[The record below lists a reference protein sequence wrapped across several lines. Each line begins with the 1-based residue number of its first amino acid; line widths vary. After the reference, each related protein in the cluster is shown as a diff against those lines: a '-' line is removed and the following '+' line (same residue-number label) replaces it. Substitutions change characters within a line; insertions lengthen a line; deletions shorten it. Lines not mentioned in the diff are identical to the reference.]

1 MSKALNKLINRTVV
15 KVVKQTAKLEL
26 AVDALAEKFKDSCP
40 PKDELLKIVQQKN
53 QIQTGLENITAAFTP
68 LQTNANIT
76 SSTIDAITTSV
87 TIIKTIPIPTAIIPP
102 SGGVGLAVNVLTIL
116 ADSLDKLSDLLKGA
130 KGALSVIPEVGGTIT
145 SSATKAI
152 DSLQQLDSLVNG
164 CIQELAEDMTQQ
176 EKNNL
181 IAEVGNVSATA
192 GDFSN
197 SGLNLASED
206 ELLSQLSP
214 NSSNPYL
221 YQRAGDATADW
232 KFTIE
237 QNANNTLSFPQRR
250 IKMENIN
257 TSESNIY
264 RGVVVYNTNNKT
276 WSYSS
281 SVKVLINEAKY
292 RVDTLNTG
300 WWKNNND
307 QYSPP
312 LPDQLGGRDGYSLII
327 PSELLKIPVTS
338 TAPIFKFGTI
348 KKTAPNQKLEV
359 IMSTG
364 YKNGSNLGNEYR
376 VTVSSV
382 KSGSTESPRVKSY
395 FIKDKTPATNSVF
408 LFTPG
413 EPSLG
418 DYNVVITIED
428 IRFGTSVDNA
438 SVQLRTIRV

>member
-312 LPDQLGGRDGYSLII
+312 LPDQLGGRDGYSLVI

-348 KKTAPNQKLEV
+348 KKTAPNQKLEL

>member
-348 KKTAPNQKLEV
+348 KKTAPNQKLEL

>member
-26 AVDALAEKFKDSCP
+26 AVDTLAEKFKDSCP

-102 SGGVGLAVNVLTIL
+102 SGGVGLPVNVLTIL

-152 DSLQQLDSLVNG
+152 NSLQQLDSLVNG

-181 IAEVGNVSATA
+181 IAEIGNISATA

-312 LPDQLGGRDGYSLII
+312 LPDQLGGRDGYSLVI

-382 KSGSTESPRVKSY
+382 KSGSTEPPRVKSY

-428 IRFGTSVDNA
+428 IKFGTSVDNA